1 MEPLCPRGANFIID
15 IMFDFDVDMTADSN
29 GWPSA
34 RARYQKRRQ
43 DMKFGNITVHM
54 ALCLLPFTSRT
65 RSST

>member
-15 IMFDFDVDMTADSN
+15 IKFDFDVDMTA
-29 GWPSA
+29 A

-43 DMKFGNITVHM
+43 DMKFENITVHR